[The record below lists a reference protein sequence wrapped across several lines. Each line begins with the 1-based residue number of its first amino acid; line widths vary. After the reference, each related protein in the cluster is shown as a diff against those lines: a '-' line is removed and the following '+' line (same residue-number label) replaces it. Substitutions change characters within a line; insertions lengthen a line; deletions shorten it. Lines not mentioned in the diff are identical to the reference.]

1 MSHPSPGDPAT
12 TDRSRRSSGPTSGL
26 RSAAS
31 KVPGIT
37 LGFWVAKLLTTG
49 MGETTWDWSAI
60 ALGPVPAICLNGL
73 GFVVALG
80 LQLRE
85 PAHRPWVYWFAVLM
99 VSVFGTTCADAVHVV
114 LGVPYAVS

>member
-1 MSHPSPGDPAT
+1 MSHPSPGDPAA
-12 TDRSRRSSGPTSGL
+12 TDRSCRSSTAQSGL

-31 KVPGIT
+31 KVPEIT

-60 ALGPVPAICLNGL
+60 ALGPVPGICLSGF
-73 GFVVALG
+73 GFVLALG

-85 PAHRPWVYWFAVLM
+85 RAYRPWVYWFAALM